1 MLMTSEVGTDRP
13 DFHPALSGP
22 SDGQLEHELWI
33 KLERAQHNCDAAAA
47 LCKEILRNRDLG
59 TNPYRYR
66 DLERAMARV
75 VKANMAHAHAL
86 AELGDYLV
94 DGTLPEKPVHKHR

>member
-1 MLMTSEVGTDRP
+1 MLMTSDAGTDRT
-13 DFHPALSGP
+13 DFHPAVSRP
-22 SDGQLEHELWI
+22 SLRHIEHELWS

-66 DLERAMARV
+66 DLERAMAKL
-75 VKANMAHAHAL
+75 VKANMDHAHAL

-94 DGTLPEKPVHKHR
+94 DGTLPEKPVHKRR